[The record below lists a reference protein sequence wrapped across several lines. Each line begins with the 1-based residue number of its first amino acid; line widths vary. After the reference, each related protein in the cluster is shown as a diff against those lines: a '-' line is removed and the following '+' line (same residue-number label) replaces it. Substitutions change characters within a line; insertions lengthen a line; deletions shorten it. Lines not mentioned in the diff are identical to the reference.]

1 MFSSLNLRSHTLW
14 NEKKGSLHILGF
26 ACQREL
32 SNFRHLMETAVRSWV
47 FCLNSKAEVVVGYC
61 WNLVWCCLADGVFSS
76 LSFFVPSRISVFLTV
91 KWEDDCSQTEKG
103 KEKTCLGIRP
113 TLCRYYTFWN
123 GAQVRKFQLH
133 FWSGIHQ
140 GAGEWYQ
147 EVLPYVTIFE
157 RSYSFRFVN
166 CFLSTVMG

>member
-1 MFSSLNLRSHTLW
+1 MLSLVVECFLKLECCWAGLGLFVKPGVMFLGWHSVFPSLL
-14 NEKKGSLHILGF
+14 
-26 ACQREL
+26 
-32 SNFRHLMETAVRSWV
+32 
-47 FCLNSKAEVVVGYC
+47 
-61 WNLVWCCLADGVFSS
+61 
-76 LSFFVPSRISVFLTV
+76 FFVPWRISVFLTV

-103 KEKTCLGIRP
+103 KEKTCVGTRP
-113 TLCRYYTFWN
+113 TLCCCYNFWN

-157 RSYSFRFVN
+157 RSYSFRFVH
-166 CFLSTVMG
+166 CFLSILMGYFVKLECQPSHG